1 MNQKLL
7 TIKDVSKQVGVTPQI
22 VYEWVKRGDLKS
34 IALSKRLIRI
44 APNELKKFL
53 DERSN

>member
-1 MNQKLL
+1 LNQKLL

-44 APNELKKFL
+44 APDELKKFL
-53 DERSN
+53 DERTN